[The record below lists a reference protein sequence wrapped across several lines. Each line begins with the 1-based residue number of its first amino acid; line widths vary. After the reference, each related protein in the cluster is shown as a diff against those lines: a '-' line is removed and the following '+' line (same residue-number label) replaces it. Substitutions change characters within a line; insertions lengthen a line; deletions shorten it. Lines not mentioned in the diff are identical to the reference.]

1 MATRK
6 SRASGE
12 GSLYQDAATG
22 RWVAAVTIGIDANG
36 RQIRRRATATRKADA
51 AAKLRELQRQKG
63 LSPAA
68 AGSARTL
75 AAYLTGWLADI
86 KASRAAATHDSYRNA
101 VERHVIPHLGG
112 VSIDRLTP
120 LHVQR
125 WLTAMDGVGSRT
137 RQNAF
142 KVLRRALTVAVKLQV
157 IVSNPTDGFEAPR
170 HQREPI
176 NPFTADEAAAII
188 ESFEGSP
195 WRLYVVLGFG
205 CGLRQGEIL
214 GLQWG
219 DLAGDVINIRRQQTE
234 ISGAVAI
241 GEPKS
246 QSGRRSVPV
255 PAQII
260 EAWTV
265 ARAEALAAGRA
276 KPSDPVFVGPRGG
289 VMRRSNF
296 RHRQWSPTLAA
307 LGLPYRSPH
316 QMRHTYATLALA
328 AGVPVTVVSRALGHH
343 QTSTTLNVYGHA
355 MPDGIEQ
362 LRAVAG
368 RLLG

>member
-1 MATRK
+1 MAKRR

-12 GSLYQDAATG
+12 GSLYQDTATG
-22 RWVAAVTIGIDANG
+22 RWVAAVTIGTDANG
-36 RQIRRRATATRKADA
+36 RQIRRRATAARKADA
-51 AAKLRELQRQKG
+51 AAKLRELQRQRG
-63 LSPAA
+63 LIPSA

-75 AAYLTGWLADI
+75 AAHLTGWLADI
-86 KASRAAATHDSYRNA
+86 KASRAAATHDSYRHA
-101 VERHVIPHLGG
+101 VEGHIVPHLGG
-112 VSIDRLTP
+112 VSIDKLTP

-125 WLTAMDGVGSRT
+125 WLTALDGVGSRA

-142 KVLRRALTVAVKLQV
+142 KVLRRALNVAVKLQV
-157 IVSNPTDGFEAPR
+157 ITSNPTDGFEAPR

-219 DLAGDVINIRRQQTE
+219 DLAGDMLHVRRQQTE

-246 QSGRRSVPV
+246 QAGRRTVPV
-255 PAQII
+255 PERIV
-260 EAWTV
+260 EAWTI
-265 ARAEALAAGRA
+265 ARSQALAAGRA
-276 KPSDPVFVGPRGG
+276 GNADPVFVGPRGG

-307 LGLPYRSPH
+307 LGLAYRSPH

-328 AGVPVTVVSRALGHH
+328 AGVPINVVSRALGHY

-355 MPDGIEQ
+355 MPDGVEL
-362 LRAVAG
+362 LRDVAG

>member
-1 MATRK
+1 MAKRR
-6 SRASGE
+6 SRAGGE
-12 GSLYQDAATG
+12 GSLYQDQSTG
-22 RWVAAVTIGIDANG
+22 RWVAAITIGTDANG
-36 RQIRRRATATRKADA
+36 RQIRRRATAARKADA

-63 LSPAA
+63 LTPAA

-75 AAYLTGWLADI
+75 GAYLTGWLADI
-86 KASRAAATHDSYRNA
+86 KASRAAATYDSYRHA
-101 VERHVIPHLGG
+101 VEGHIVPHLGS
-112 VSIDRLTP
+112 VSIERLTP

-125 WLTAMDGVGSRT
+125 WLTALENVGGRA

-142 KVLRRALTVAVKLQV
+142 KVLRRALNVAVKLQV
-157 IVSNPTDGFEAPR
+157 ISSNPTDGFEAPR

-205 CGLRQGEIL
+205 AGLRQGEIL

-219 DLAGDVINIRRQQTE
+219 DLAGDMLHVRRQQTE
-234 ISGAVAI
+234 ISGTLAI

-255 PAQII
+255 PESIVT
-260 EAWTV
+260 AWTV
-265 ARAEALAAGRA
+265 ARAEALSAGRA
-276 KPSDPVFVGPRGG
+276 GSCDSVFVGPRGG
-289 VMRRSNF
+289 AMRRSNF
-296 RHRQWSPTLAA
+296 RARQWVPTLQA
-307 LGLPYRSPH
+307 LGLEYRSPH

-328 AGVPVTVVSRALGHH
+328 AGVPVTVVSRALGHY

-355 MPDGIEQ
+355 MPDGVEQ
-362 LRAVAG
+362 LREVAG